1 MPAGAIGGVELVV
14 VLEELSDGDGAVDVE
29 APGAEVDGVE
39 DAPVAAPVVVDVV
52 SCAGVE
58 EDALIAALPGVDV
71 AICAGVEVE
80 EINGG
85 AFSMYE
91 LSGCTA

>member
-1 MPAGAIGGVELVV
+1 VVGVHRVGGIGSELVV
-14 VLEELSDGDGAVDVE
+14 VLEELSDRDGTVDVDASGTE
-29 APGAEVDGVE
+29 VGATLDVVE
-39 DAPVAAPVVVDVV
+39 DV
-52 SCAGVE
+52 SVRV
-58 EDALIAALPGVDV
+58 LLVDV

-80 EINGG
+80 ETNGG